1 MTNEN
6 NNPNYKEIMKMGKGE
21 KFLFLVVVTVYSV
34 KAILKLHE
42 YLKDKKNFS
51 NLKNQHKV

>member
-34 KAILKLHE
+34 KAILN
-42 YLKDKKNFS
+42 YMNT
-51 NLKNQHKV
+51 